1 VNATKRARYAKA
13 KRDPGG
19 FVPLPNIV
27 IRSAQ
32 FAQLSAHAVKLLVDL
47 LGQYNGGNNGDLC
60 ATWTV
65 MQPRGW
71 RSRDTLAKALA
82 ELIERGFVTQT
93 RQGGRHAPSL
103 YAVTFYALD
112 EQPKL
117 DVRAAAYPRGAWARG
132 EHGEGPQWSNGCHA
146 PRVNSLP
153 INTPAVL
160 PRTAINAN

>member
-1 VNATKRARYAKA
+1 VNAGKRIRYAKS

-27 IRSAQ
+27 IRSEQ
-32 FAQLSAHAVKLLVDL
+32 FAHLSAHAVKLLVDL
-47 LGQYNGGNNGDLC
+47 LAQYNGGNNGDLC

-71 RSRDTLAKALA
+71 RSRDTLAKALV
-82 ELIERGFVTQT
+82 ELIDRGFVTQT

-103 YAVTFYALD
+103 YAITFYALD

-117 DVRAAAYPRGAWARG
+117 DVRGAAYPRGAWARG
-132 EHGEGPQWSNGCHA
+132 QRGDGPEQRNRYHA
-146 PRVNSLP
+146 QRVNSSS
-153 INTPAVL
+153 IDTPAVS
-160 PRTAINAN
+160 PVAAINAN

>member
-1 VNATKRARYAKA
+1 MNAGKRIRYAKE

-27 IRSAQ
+27 IRSDQ
-32 FAQLSAHAVKLLVDL
+32 FTHLSAHAVKLLVDL
-47 LGQYNGGNNGDLC
+47 LAQYRGSNNGDLC
-60 ATWTV
+60 CTWSM

-82 ELIERGFVTQT
+82 ELMERGFVTQT

-103 YAVTFYALD
+103 YGVTFYALD
-112 EQPKL
+112 EQPKF
-117 DVRAAAYPRGAWARG
+117 DVRGKEFPRGAWARTALT
-132 EHGEGPQWSNGCHA
+132 PAKPSNSCPAG
-146 PRVNSLP
+146 RVNSSP

-160 PRTAINAN
+160 PAPAINAN

>member
-1 VNATKRARYAKA
+1 MNPGKRIRYAKE

-27 IRSAQ
+27 IRSDQ
-32 FAQLSAHAVKLLVDL
+32 FAHLSAQAVKLLVDL
-47 LGQYNGGNNGDLC
+47 LGQYRGNNNGDLC
-60 ATWTV
+60 ATWSV

-71 RSRDTLAKALA
+71 RSRDTLAKALS

-103 YAVTFYALD
+103 YGVTFYALD

-117 DVRAAAYPRGAWARG
+117 EVRGKEFPRGAWARTAPS
-132 EHGEGPQWSNGCHA
+132 GPK
-146 PRVNSLP
+146 PRKRCPAHRVSSPL
-153 INTPAVL
+153 IDTPSVL
-160 PRTAINAN
+160 PRAAISAN